1 MKEFQNHGII
11 EIDYISW
18 RKKLED
24 INVIIRSICQD
35 LYENLR
41 YNNSI
46 FANYKSLKYLKK
58 LRKINITT
66 DYKYA
71 ENIRDEIGIL
81 YKNYIVFCRKKEY
94 ENHSKIIEEIKKMY
108 FEISY
113 SIEQLLVNDGIKYTY
128 KEYKNSK
135 KNEIINLALEM
146 AKVISKKEFEAD

>member
-1 MKEFQNHGII
+1 M
-11 EIDYISW
+11 
-18 RKKLED
+18 ED

-81 YKNYIVFCRKKEY
+81 YKKRI
-94 ENHSKIIEEIKKMY
+94 
-108 FEISY
+108 
-113 SIEQLLVNDGIKYTY
+113 
-128 KEYKNSK
+128 
-135 KNEIINLALEM
+135 
-146 AKVISKKEFEAD
+146 

>member
-1 MKEFQNHGII
+1 M
-11 EIDYISW
+11 
-18 RKKLED
+18 ED

-128 KEYKNSK
+128 KEYKNLDDYINRLKSSYGGQTEKYIKKLSK
-135 KNEIINLALEM
+135 KNIGTQ
-146 AKVISKKEFEAD
+146 KKEIKRIYNDK

>member
-1 MKEFQNHGII
+1 M
-11 EIDYISW
+11 
-18 RKKLED
+18 ED

-94 ENHSKIIEEIKKMY
+94 ENHCQNYNRK
-108 FEISY
+108 
-113 SIEQLLVNDGIKYTY
+113 TA
-128 KEYKNSK
+128 SK
-135 KNEIINLALEM
+135 KQNKPNTRGNYKINNNNFQDIIYSCRTVFYVSTFTFLRIFRQIFVIHVIIKQICC
-146 AKVISKKEFEAD
+146 KVSKRNSHKCKYPI